1 MKLQS
6 SLERAVIISVV
17 VVMAIIIL
25 TLLYTGVVKFQ
36 KSQDINYVSDIIFG
50 NIYNNNTMFVMTK
63 SNLTI
68 GKNIT
73 VYFKIKGIN
82 GSQLNITSL
91 KYNFI
96 SSYNSSDGEKIYE
109 FKTGNFSLKFSN
121 TTYLNVNISMIKTSK
136 TSIEPTYDAVNHITY
151 YPATVFSSLKM
162 YILNTTSSPSNGGVA
177 SPKTQYYYSG
187 TKVVINASS
196 NNGYG
201 FVDWYGYGIGNYS
214 GSNESQVITVN
225 YNITEIARFG
235 IKVPVKFN
243 ETAQI
248 PTPFLLN
255 LNKYVGNTTLYLT
268 SGLNYKYSFP
278 SIYVNTSSGIEYA
291 LSSVVSTCG
300 YSGNNQTISV
310 SYTDNNCKILANYT
324 KLVSVM
330 IGEVQFNGG
339 GSGQVYP
346 ASGYYKIGSII
357 TISAIPNENSAF
369 FRWIGS
375 GYGSYSG
382 SNQSQNIEVISPIN
396 ETAVFGRKVPVYVDS
411 NIVGTKIEVGEI
423 NYTTNAVANL
433 VFGATYSLSSRSEL
447 LNWGTRVSFMNYTG
461 TTCHINSNGTVTINQ
476 SGCMIKENF
485 QKQYLLLIMESLNG
499 GTPQNTTKY
508 GNLNPGNYT
517 WENVGANVT
526 IGAYQNAGYGFLGFS
541 SKYGSGNYSGYNS
554 YPDPIYPD
562 SASASA
568 TYSYTEPPFEQ
579 NCQYSGVTTQP
590 TFEDWIYG
598 DDAYN
603 DCYTN
608 QFYLPISLPSPQVY
622 TFKSAHVKMN
632 GPAIEVANYNTNNN
646 YVAIGTYNITVD
658 YVYENYT
665 STYYYNQ
672 TSQQNSQGNYYTD
685 RYGTIETPV
694 DTESGTLNI
703 SVAISQPIENW
714 TPSLG
719 SITDTYATGS
729 IQTQSTYPDYYQGG
743 CSSEYSWNEYYTG
756 TMSESY
762 SGVANVTIENLSY
775 MSPYFISTVDQIISE
790 TQNRLAN
797 EYNLKY
803 QSGYGGIW
811 FTASFKIANAT
822 VYYNEA
828 PNLPK
833 ETQASSGWTR
843 DNWGSTCSSSSE
855 YNIYQNSIY
864 VSGYTNP
871 GIS

>member
-50 NIYNNNTMFVMTK
+50 NIYNNNNTMFIMTK
-63 SNLTI
+63 NNLTI

-162 YILNTTSSPSNGGVA
+162 YILNTTLSPSNGGVA

-225 YNITEIARFG
+225 DNITEIARFG

-248 PTPFLLN
+248 PTPFILN

-278 SIYVNTSSGIEYA
+278 SVYVNTSSGIEYA
-291 LSSVVSTCG
+291 LSSVTSTCG
-300 YSGNNQTISV
+300 YSGNNQTINV
-310 SYTDNNCKILANYT
+310 SYTDNNCEILANYT

-330 IGEVQFNGG
+330 ISEVPFNGG

-357 TISAIPNENSAF
+357 TINAIPNENSAF

-382 SNQSQNIEVISPIN
+382 SNQSQNIEVINPIN

-411 NIVGTKIEVGEI
+411 NIAGTKIEVGGI

-541 SKYGSGNYSGYNS
+541 GKYGSGNYSGYNS

-568 TYSYTEPPFEQ
+568 TQ
-579 NCQYSGVTTQP
+579 NINGNYNSCQYSESTSIS
-590 TFEDWIYG
+590 FENWVYAG
-598 DDAYN
+598 N
-603 DCYTN
+603 CYTSIN
-608 QFYLPISLPSPQVY
+608 VQNYMNPEQVY
-622 TFKSAHVKMN
+622 TLKSAHVKMN
-632 GPAIEVANYNTNNN
+632 EPAIEVANYNTNNN
-646 YVAIGTYNITVD
+646 YVATGTYNIAVN

-665 STYYYNQ
+665 FTNYYNQ
-672 TSQQNSQGNYYTD
+672 TSQQNSQSSYFTEKYSTTEN
-685 RYGTIETPV
+685 PV

-703 SVAISQPIENW
+703 SVAINQPIENW
-714 TPSLG
+714 TPQLG
-719 SITDTYATGS
+719 SVTDTYATES
-729 IQTQSTYPDYYQGG
+729 VQTPSSQSYSEGG
-743 CSSEYSWNEYYTG
+743 CSDSSYYTQNMG
-756 TMSESY
+756 SSY
-762 SGVANVTIENLSY
+762 SGVANVTIENLTY

-790 TQNRLAN
+790 TRNELAN

-803 QSGYGGIW
+803 QSGSGGIW

-833 ETQASSGWTR
+833 ESSTYSGWSRSTS
-843 DNWGSTCSSSSE
+843 GSCWSSSSDSNWE
-855 YNIYQNSIY
+855 NSMY